1 MASFDFSSG
10 RKPMSAFSLASLT
23 DIVLLLLIF
32 FLLTSSFV
40 TQYGLR
46 VNLPDVSASA
56 PLEQQ
61 YVAVSIDADQALF
74 VDDTPTTVDSLAATV
89 AAVRGERSAMA
100 VYADRDATIGVL
112 AAVAGVAA
120 QLDMRVS
127 IATEAGTGGLVE
139 TPPEVR
145 APAAG
150 EAPAGAP
157 AE

>member
-10 RKPMSAFSLASLT
+10 REPLSAFSLASLT

-74 VDDTPTTVDSLAATV
+74 VDDTPTTVQDLASVVTAI
-89 AAVRGERSAMA
+89 RGERSALA
-100 VYADRDATIGVL
+100 VYADRDATIGIL

-120 QLDMRVS
+120 DLDMRVS

-139 TPPEVR
+139 TPPVPPTPSA
-145 APAAG
+145 APAA
-150 EAPAGAP
+150 

>member
-10 RKPMSAFSLASLT
+10 RKPMNAFSLASLT

-46 VNLPDVSASA
+46 VDLPDVSASA

-61 YVAVSIDADQALF
+61 YVAVSIDAEQKLY
-74 VDDTPTTVDSLAATV
+74 VDDAETAPDSLAATV
-89 AAVRGERSAMA
+89 AAVRGDRTAMA

-112 AAVAGVAA
+112 ALVAGTAA
-120 QLDMRVS
+120 ELDMRVS
-127 IATEAGTGGLVE
+127 IATEPGTSTLAA
-139 TPPEVR
+139 PPD
-145 APAAG
+145 AAG
-150 EAPAGAP
+150 GTDAAATDGE
-157 AE
+157 